1 MTNELVPVVGDG
13 ARSQNVNASGK
24 GKSRSMD
31 SQPEATPAW
40 PHRCS
45 GVWSAGPEARC
56 EAPGGTQRRLSPGQ
70 NMTRERNSVRCL
82 RHCSFTRDE
91 LILVVSAH
99 CRSCFVL
106 LLLHKSDFESRIL
119 NNFSFDLHPTHVSSV
134 RNQNCK
140 MFLHRNLEE
149 PMEI

>member
-31 SQPEATPAW
+31 SQPEATQVF
-40 PHRCS
+40 RCLIS
-45 GVWSAGPEARC
+45 RARGQMWGARGNTA
-56 EAPGGTQRRLSPGQ
+56 ETEPGQ

-82 RHCSFTRDE
+82 CHCSFTRDE
-91 LILVVSAH
+91 LILVVYPH

-106 LLLHKSDFESRIL
+106 LLLHKLDFESRIL

-140 MFLHRNLEE
+140 MFLHRNLED